1 MDGDD
6 LLVPCTE
13 DDIVPGRI
21 YYMVN
26 AMRPNH
32 FYVQEFAPIV
42 EWETIQM
49 LIKYKRIWQL
59 KEGVPA

>member
-1 MDGDD
+1 MTGDD
-6 LLVPCTE
+6 MLVPCTE
-13 DDIVPGRI
+13 DDIVPGRT

-32 FYVQEFAPIV
+32 FYAQEFAPVV

-59 KEGVPA
+59 KVEVPE